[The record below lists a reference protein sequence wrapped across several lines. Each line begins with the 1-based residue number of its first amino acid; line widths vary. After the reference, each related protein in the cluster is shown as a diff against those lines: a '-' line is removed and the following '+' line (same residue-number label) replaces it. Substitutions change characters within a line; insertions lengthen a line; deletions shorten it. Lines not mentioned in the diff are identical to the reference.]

1 MRIIQNPLSY
11 SFHFFHIHRSLLWT
25 NSSPPPPQDA
35 AFCSSS
41 LLCITF
47 PPDVHLHCARAAGR
61 GDLLSLSAHP
71 RSTPITTAH
80 AVCDQFFKGGWTL
93 WPHELIWIVFS
104 TPIKSIP
111 ARIMTCFLHVISPQ
125 AFPHCHT
132 EESCKHLVYLW
143 LVPQS
148 KYLFL

>member
-1 MRIIQNPLSY
+1 MRIIENPLWY
-11 SFHFFHIHRSLLWT
+11 SFHFFHIHRSLLRT
-25 NSSPPPPQDA
+25 NSSPLPAPRRCILFIITIVHHLPSR
-35 AFCSSS
+35 CTSS
-41 LLCITF
+41 LCKSSWE
-47 PPDVHLHCARAAGR
+47 GR
-61 GDLLSLSAHP
+61 LAESVSTSLKI
-71 RSTPITTAH
+71 PITTAH

-93 WPHELIWIVFS
+93 WPHELIRIVFS

-111 ARIMTCFLHVISPQ
+111 ARIMTCFLHVISPP